1 MQKLLLNLTTKIS
14 VLLAKILIWRYNL
27 KIITVAGSVGKT
39 SAKYIL
45 GNMLSTKFPTVG
57 HQDGYNQPYS
67 IPFAL
72 FGLIYPDNAKNVV
85 AWAQSYFKMLSLI
98 ITGYPF

>member
-39 SAKYIL
+39 GTKYIL
-45 GNMLSTKFPTVG
+45 GNMLILSFPPLATKMATTNPIQFPLPCLV
-57 HQDGYNQPYS
+57 
-67 IPFAL
+67 
-72 FGLIYPDNAKNVV
+72 
-85 AWAQSYFKMLSLI
+85 
-98 ITGYPF
+98 